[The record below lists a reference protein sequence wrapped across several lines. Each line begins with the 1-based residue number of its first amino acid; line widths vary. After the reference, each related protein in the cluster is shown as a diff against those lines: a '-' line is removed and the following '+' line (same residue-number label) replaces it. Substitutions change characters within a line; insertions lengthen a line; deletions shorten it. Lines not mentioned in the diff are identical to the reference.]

1 MFAVCLLLALPVA
14 AAEPPTMT
22 VRVTG
27 LFSKDREADLRE
39 LFKEWPEIAIQ
50 SIDFDHAEVGLKFDA
65 EKLFPKV
72 KPADVIA
79 RLDDKVRGA
88 SNHTFGV
95 RAVATTPR
103 DKLTRV
109 KIPVAGLDC
118 KACCLATY
126 EAVAKLDGVE
136 QATASYKDGLVTALI
151 DPAKTDRSKLEAALK
166 QRNVTLKD
174 QPKPK

>member
-14 AAEPPTMT
+14 AAEPPTLT
-22 VRVTG
+22 LRVTG

-39 LFKEWPEIAIQ
+39 LFKERPEIQIQ
-50 SIDFDHAEVGLKFDA
+50 SIDFDHAEVALKFDP
-65 EKLFPKV
+65 EKLFPKA

-79 RLDDKVRGA
+79 RLDEKLKNA
-88 SNHTFGV
+88 SHHTFGV
-95 RAVATTPR
+95 RAVATVPR

-118 KACCLATY
+118 KACALATY
-126 EAVAKLDGVE
+126 EALAKLDGVE

-151 DPAKTDRSKLEAALK
+151 DPAKTDRTKLEEALK

-174 QPKPK
+174 APKPK